1 MVFVDIP
8 LDPYKKP
15 ILAAAWDRH
24 ATMDIGGRC

>member
-15 ILAAAWDRH
+15 ILAAAY